1 MELRPSMADSISSSY
16 ESSSDRPLGDA
27 LLESDTRNGISPGTY
42 IYLPRGRGVD
52 EMTHPSG
59 VPRCLQ
65 EVPEPRAG
73 WRRDRRVPLRP
84 REDKRRP
91 SITQPEAKGRPPR
104 PRSKV
109 SSAKPQG
116 SITPTP
122 LTPLQGGYTT
132 ATRSL

>member
-1 MELRPSMADSISSSY
+1 MADSISSSY

-27 LLESDTRNGISPGTY
+27 LLESDTHNGISPGTY

-65 EVPEPRAG
+65 EVPGPRAG
-73 WRRDRRVPLRP
+73 WRRERRVPLRP

-91 SITQPEAKGRPPR
+91 SITQHHPATSSPA
-104 PRSKV
+104 RSKGQTPPAPV
-109 SSAKPQG
+109 QG
-116 SITPTP
+116 
-122 LTPLQGGYTT
+122 LFH
-132 ATRSL
+132 